1 MTKSASAIAFAGN
14 LPIALEIERF
24 LDGDTDGSLV
34 LDALYGSVADEPIPQ
49 RLLRVVRDAALRF
62 EIA

>member
-1 MTKSASAIAFAGN
+1 MTKSASAIAFAGPF
-14 LPIALEIERF
+14 PIALEIERF
-24 LDGDTDGSLV
+24 LDGDTDGGLV

-49 RLLRVVRDAALRF
+49 RLLEVVRNAALRF

>member
-1 MTKSASAIAFAGN
+1 MTKSASATAFADN
-14 LPIALEIERF
+14 PPIALEIERF

-49 RLLRVVRDAALRF
+49 RLLELVRNAALRF